1 MAPVPHE
8 ASPQP
13 LLMRLAAVEGFDLG
27 VALRNVGGS
36 ELALERVLRTF
47 IRRYRA
53 GDADLCQAEAPDTLA
68 RWRASCHSLRGA
80 CATVGAASLPR
91 GFGAFEESLRS
102 GADVAQL
109 APAAQSLNDE
119 LMRVVTALAAALGP
133 GAPTS

>member
-1 MAPVPHE
+1 MTPVPHD

-13 LLMRLAAVEGFDLG
+13 LLMRLAAVDGFDLG

-47 IRRYRA
+47 IRRYQD
-53 GDADLCQAEAPDTLA
+53 GDPALRQTDAPDTLA

-80 CATVGAASLPR
+80 CSTIGAASLPR
-91 GFGAFEESLRS
+91 SFGTFEESLRS

-109 APAAQSLNDE
+109 AHAAKTLNDE
-119 LMRVVTALAAALGP
+119 LMRVVNALAAALGP